1 MSWKLAGDIVFTI
14 ATIAAVLFV
23 ATYGL
28 SAPFWRSETGRNL
41 MGLMSGIAI
50 MMVYFGWAIWSGG
63 VPHGLYPMRA
73 VLFSLLAYFLW
84 RRFIILVRAQLM
96 SRREKRDHEPQ
107 DAR

>member
-1 MSWKLAGDIVFTI
+1 MGWKLAGDIVFTI
-14 ATIAAVLFV
+14 ATIASVLFV
-23 ATYGL
+23 AIYGL

-73 VLFSLLAYFLW
+73 MLFTLLAYFLL
-84 RRFIILVRAQLM
+84 RRLIILVREQLL
-96 SRREKRDHEPQ
+96 SRKEKRHHDLE